1 MKTIQHMFAH
11 LHWANQ
17 RILEALQDC
26 EADEQQIQLFLH
38 ILSAEQ
44 VWITRLQGMDSS
56 HIPIWS
62 DGNIVTCEN
71 LSQQNVESYTA
82 YLNQLAHTD
91 LDNVLTYSNSR
102 GEQFNSS
109 IREILTHVAL
119 HGQYHR
125 GQINMRLRQ
134 AGIEPVS
141 TDYIVFV
148 R

>member
-1 MKTIQHMFAH
+1 MKTIQNMFKH

-17 RILEALQDC
+17 RILETLQNC
-26 EADEQQIQLFLH
+26 KADDQQVRLFLH
-38 ILSAEQ
+38 ILCAEQ
-44 VWITRLQGMDSS
+44 VWITRLQGKDSS
-56 HIPIWS
+56 KLPIWS
-62 DGNIVTCEN
+62 DGDLAACTN
-71 LSQQNVESYTA
+71 LSQQNVESYTTF
-82 YLNQLAHTD
+82 LNQLAHTD
-91 LDNVLTYSNSR
+91 LDNVITYSNSK

-134 AGIEPVS
+134 AGCDPVS